1 VWIPSGGPPFLLVAV
16 TVVSAKRPTSAVPK
30 RRRKE
35 DTKRRGAAVAEVADK
50 RAGLRLRAEP
60 EHVLQE
66 ALDVL
71 VGDFRYCQSKVE
83 ALDEKEFWRKTLES
97 GKIPN
102 EWIRLR
108 DQYRSEIEHVSLKIM
123 SAGVAERAVR
133 VQEAQLALVAARVA
147 KAAEMAG
154 LPVAQRRALGRAL
167 RDLSADEAAA
177 A

>member
-83 ALDEKEFWRKTLES
+83 ALDEKEFWRQTLES

-123 SAGVAERAVR
+123 GAGVAERAASYQGCPRRR
-133 VQEAQLALVAARVA
+133 VYLRI
-147 KAAEMAG
+147 
-154 LPVAQRRALGRAL
+154 RRTA
-167 RDLSADEAAA
+167 SW
-177 A
+177 